1 MTKKK
6 LAIILLLGV
15 MALLLSLWHT
25 GAFDVIRAIPLGDSS
40 AAAGL
45 LAKAGPAAV
54 LISILLN
61 VLISVLGVV
70 PSVFLTGANI
80 MVFGLWGGF
89 FVSWAGEIAGAV
101 VSFLLYRWGVKSVAK
116 IPTEHWKLFRTV
128 NSLPG
133 LRQVYFLTI
142 LRMAP
147 FVPSG
152 IINLV
157 GAMTTVSLT
166 HFVIATT
173 LGKFPA
179 LLLETAFSY
188 NVITL
193 GKNYIYL
200 IISIIVA
207 GLLYFGVK
215 KELQRFGQHQ

>member
-1 MTKKK
+1 MKKK
-6 LAIILLLGV
+6 HLAIILLLGV
-15 MALLLSLWHT
+15 MALLLGLWHT
-25 GAFDVIRAIPLGDSS
+25 GTLDVIRAIPLGDSD

-89 FVSWAGEIAGAV
+89 FVSWAGEIVGAV

-166 HFVIATT
+166 HFVIATA

-215 KELQRFGQHQ
+215 KELQRFGQQQ